1 MAAIVESIGTML
13 NALLN
18 LGDMG
23 LWVFTGILRLASTMD
38 DAISVLTSVLKIFP
52 FEVYTAIVAVF
63 GGLVVLRIFGRS

>member
-1 MAAIVESIGTML
+1 MEWLVDAFRTLL
-13 NALLN
+13 NALIN

-23 LWVFTGILRLASTMD
+23 LWVFNGILQLAASMD
-38 DAISVLTSVLKIFP
+38 DAISVLTSVLKFFP